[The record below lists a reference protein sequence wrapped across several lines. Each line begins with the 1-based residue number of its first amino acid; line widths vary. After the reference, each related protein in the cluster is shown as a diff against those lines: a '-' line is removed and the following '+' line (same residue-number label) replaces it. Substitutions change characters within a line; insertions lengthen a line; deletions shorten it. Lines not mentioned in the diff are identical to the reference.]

1 MTQSKREPFARAT
14 KHPTLDTW
22 IVADVAG
29 NNLCWS
35 DGSQSWEKW
44 DAEARA
50 NAVNAAFNALVDEEV
65 KKAVED
71 NEGFKA
77 KLIESMNCPE
87 DADPVWAHGF
97 KVAQVAI
104 AKIVRAKNLP
114 REFPGAGE
122 IK

>member
-1 MTQSKREPFARAT
+1 MNQSKREPFARAT

-50 NAVNAAFNALVDEEV
+50 NAVNAAFNARVDEEER
-65 KKAVED
+65 KAVEEFRERVKWYLRSTPLEHPGRAD
-71 NEGFKA
+71 LTMDQAIKI
-77 KLIESMNCPE
+77 IENIPTEPE
-87 DADPVWAHGF
+87 RG
-97 KVAQVAI
+97 
-104 AKIVRAKNLP
+104 
-114 REFPGAGE
+114 RE
-122 IK
+122 